1 MDFKNASFLPYKDDD
16 TANPRQRNECVQ
28 FFRDYLNVSRAIS
41 TEVDVIADSIFQFF
55 PPLQKRIRE
64 RKSEFL
70 SLELPI
76 DPLLETLE
84 TAVLTC
90 MNSRFAEKVVK
101 SMHNTL
107 GDLREGVARL
117 REIENQFTE
126 ETKREIQKLK
136 NVLKYEYGQV
146 RDIDR
151 QGDVDEP
158 AQAIRYHLGSA
169 KPYADLADFSEKVE
183 KIQTYYKKVRLELVA
198 EKDKL
203 YTEKEERLRN
213 RSIFGEITIDERAE
227 VLLPLQSSN
236 KIISPDGVAPTL
248 LQIEKYRVDIE
259 EAAEL
264 SHKKLD
270 EIYNRIG
277 ERQIVTLNIPF
288 LSTEIKSIEELDSQ
302 LKSLRERCEQEISL
316 GRIVRF
322 Q

>member
-1 MDFKNASFLPYKDDD
+1 
-16 TANPRQRNECVQ
+16 
-28 FFRDYLNVSRAIS
+28 
-41 TEVDVIADSIFQFF
+41 
-55 PPLQKRIRE
+55 
-64 RKSEFL
+64 
-70 SLELPI
+70 
-76 DPLLETLE
+76 
-84 TAVLTC
+84 
-90 MNSRFAEKVVK
+90 
-101 SMHNTL
+101 
-107 GDLREGVARL
+107 
-117 REIENQFTE
+117 
-126 ETKREIQKLK
+126 
-136 NVLKYEYGQV
+136 
-146 RDIDR
+146 
-151 QGDVDEP
+151 VDEP

>member
-151 QGDVDEP
+151 QGEVDEP

-288 LSTEIKSIEELDSQ
+288 LSTEIKSIEELDSS